1 MIDSLLN
8 STFALS
14 INSGNSASGVS
25 VNGTQVYGLLV
36 FLAIIV
42 TLRLY
47 RGLNGRIYS
56 TSRVLRTPIIYIL
69 ITLFT
74 VFFSGILNLTLEVT
88 LLLIPLGTL
97 LGYAYGTNVI
107 FFYKNNFLYYK
118 RSPIIMIIW
127 LVSLVIGF
135 AIEVLVPLNFTIL
148 LIVDL
153 LLSGTTGVLTG
164 EALNIMKK
172 RKEFNPSNI
181 QEGSLQGT
189 N

>member
-74 VFFSGILNLTLEVT
+74 VFFCWCDRIKVERDNLDQISQEYSGCLCQDCLES
-88 LLLIPLGTL
+88 
-97 LGYAYGTNVI
+97 YQY
-107 FFYKNNFLYYK
+107 
-118 RSPIIMIIW
+118 
-127 LVSLVIGF
+127 
-135 AIEVLVPLNFTIL
+135 
-148 LIVDL
+148 
-153 LLSGTTGVLTG
+153 
-164 EALNIMKK
+164 
-172 RKEFNPSNI
+172 
-181 QEGSLQGT
+181 
-189 N
+189 